1 MNSSEDNNKQ
11 NPVLS
16 SEPLPRPVEL
26 PISKVEIRRAV
37 RGNQSSVTARDIA
50 PIHYRRDLPSST
62 PSAPPKLTFQPRVSI
77 SLQDAIHG
85 NEVLALGRG
94 AAYVI
99 TTPMKD
105 FTVDSTLLRQRF
117 LAEFAP
123 ESSLQRRL
131 TARCPG
137 CNPFTLDDILFVD
150 LETTGLGNS
159 PLFLIG
165 VMTWEDDNL
174 LVRQYLARHYGEE
187 SAATALFIELASR
200 KRLLVSFNG
209 KSFDFPYLRARAAA
223 NALAFNLQLAHF
235 DMLHESRRE
244 WKRALPNC
252 KLQTLEHHICGRQR
266 QDDIPG
272 HLIPEAYHSFVRSAN
287 AVHLAQIIKH
297 NLLDLVTLGELMVRL
312 PVVE

>member
-1 MNSSEDNNKQ
+1 MNSSEENTKQ
-11 NPVLS
+11 
-16 SEPLPRPVEL
+16 SEALHSGPSRGPVEL
-26 PISKVEIRRAV
+26 AISKDEIRRAAQV
-37 RGNQSSVTARDIA
+37 HQSSMPTRPVEA
-50 PIHYRRDLPSST
+50 IHYRRDLPISNT
-62 PSAPPKLTFQPRVSI
+62 SAPSKFTFQPRVSI
-77 SLQDAIHG
+77 SLQEAVPG
-85 NEVLALGRG
+85 SEVTVPARG

-99 TTPMKD
+99 TTPLQNFSESSDM
-105 FTVDSTLLRQRF
+105 LRQQF
-117 LAEFAP
+117 ITEFAP

-131 TARCPG
+131 SIRCHG
-137 CNPFTLDDILFVD
+137 NDSFSLEDILFVD

-187 SAATALFIELASR
+187 SAVTALFIELASR

-223 NALAFNLQLAHF
+223 NAIAFNLQLAHF

-252 KLQTLEHHICGRQR
+252 KLQTLEHYICGRQR

-297 NLLDLVTLGELMVRL
+297 NLLDIVTLGELMVRL
-312 PVVE
+312 PTVE